1 MGGRDRPASSTEIS
15 APFWRETVKKR
26 RRPSS
31 DETLTPRDELAGFC
45 GAREKARRP
54 TTAGSGA
61 MDRRGAAHA
70 WNSPGTTRRRRL
82 SAVRRIGGGGRAT
95 APSRRSDSSAC
106 LRVARRSR
114 LLPEGVR
121 PAAVS
126 EDVGL
131 PARRGVLQSRR
142 APRDRGFQAAR
153 RTRTTGREFGPTTT
167 PPRAR
172 RSATRPNAGQRGL
185 EVG

>member
-54 TTAGSGA
+54 TRWALVPC
-61 MDRRGAAHA
+61 MRRGGPCVKLA
-70 WNSPGTTRRRRL
+70 WDDETAPTLRGSADRRRRPRDG
-82 SAVRRIGGGGRAT
+82 RRGVAISLLVGAT
-95 APSRRSDSSAC
+95 
-106 LRVARRSR
+106 RRSR

-172 RSATRPNAGQRGL
+172 RSATRPNAGNRGL